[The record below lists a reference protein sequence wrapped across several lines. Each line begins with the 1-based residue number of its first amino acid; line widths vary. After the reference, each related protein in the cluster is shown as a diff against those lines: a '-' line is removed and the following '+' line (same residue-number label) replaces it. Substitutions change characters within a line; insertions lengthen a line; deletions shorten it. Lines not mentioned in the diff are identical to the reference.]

1 MARYDEEQNA
11 ILTGS
16 TIIPLD
22 VLKENPKYADKPIEE
37 LVEYYTTQEEKA
49 SKKRRKEE
57 ILEELEQFDK
67 TVDRQWEDYYID
79 NNKTPVE
86 RIATVI
92 KQKEELRAEYQTL
105 EKELKEGEVSVP
117 TENNID
123 NGNKE
128 SN

>member
-11 ILTGS
+11 ILTNN
-16 TIIPLD
+16 TIIPLE
-22 VLKENPKYADKPIEE
+22 VLQENPEYVEKTVEE
-37 LVEYYTTQEEKA
+37 LVEYYTKLEERA

-86 RIATVI
+86 RIAVVI

-105 EKELKEGEVSVP
+105 EKELKEGEVV
-117 TENNID
+117 E
-123 NGNKE
+123 
-128 SN
+128 